1 MTKGGIAYSV
11 VLMPWI
17 TVVYSLLPGWTC
29 FGCPDLS
36 KAVITAPV
44 DIWPII
50 KPVSLKL
57 YVSLSRIPYLALML
71 ATRLN

>member
-1 MTKGGIAYSV
+1 MTKGGIAHPV
-11 VLMPWI
+11 ALMPWI
-17 TVVYSLLPGWTC
+17 TVVHSLLPGWTC
-29 FGCPDLS
+29 FGRPDLS
-36 KAVITAPV
+36 EAVTTAPV

-57 YVSLSRIPYLALML
+57 YVSSSKIPYLALML